1 MALLHACTL
10 EDYAFVG
17 IIISR
22 EYTIRS
28 ILYITVRTAWRATG
42 DTVSRKS
49 RTMHY
54 AFLLSAYLTT
64 ASFLREMDPGISTR
78 PVAVPG
84 GPIHIPK
91 RTGAVAAFELSM
103 VSR

>member
-1 MALLHACTL
+1 
-10 EDYAFVG
+10 
-17 IIISR
+17 
-22 EYTIRS
+22 
-28 ILYITVRTAWRATG
+28 
-42 DTVSRKS
+42 
-49 RTMHY
+49 MHY

-103 VSR
+103 VFVEGYDNNHAGLLEWNISVLSVWEDKRVRKKKM